1 MAMVDES
8 LDPNELEPNE
18 VKKVIEIGLMC
29 TQSVRSRPTMS
40 NVVVLLVSGGEL
52 GLSLARPNFINSTHP
67 VQTRVANGGSPV
79 ATELPASNATVSISE
94 LYAR

>member
-1 MAMVDES
+1 MELVDES
-8 LDPNELEPNE
+8 LDPNDFEPNE
-18 VKKVIEIGLMC
+18 VNKVIEIGLMC

-40 NVVVLLVSGGEL
+40 DVVVLLLSNGEL
-52 GLSLARPNFINSTHP
+52 GLTLTRPNFINSTHP
-67 VQTRVANGGSPV
+67 VQTRVANGGSLV

>member
-1 MAMVDES
+1 MELVDES
-8 LDPNELEPNE
+8 LDPNDFEPNE

-40 NVVVLLVSGGEL
+40 NVVVLLLSNGEL
-52 GLSLARPNFINSTHP
+52 GLTLTRPNFINSTNP
-67 VQTRVANGGSPV
+67 VQTRVANGGSRA

>member
-1 MAMVDES
+1 MELVDES
-8 LDPNELEPNE
+8 FGPNDLEPNE

-40 NVVVLLVSGGEL
+40 NVVVLLLSNGEL
-52 GLSLARPNFINSTHP
+52 GLTLTRPNFINSTHP
-67 VQTRVANGGSPV
+67 VPTRVANGGSPV